1 MASTLPHDGHTA
13 LPAQPDA
20 APPAEA
26 DAIRVRRAGAEDAGR
41 PRRRRTDARP
51 PSEQP
56 APIGETLLTAGLI
69 DRDTLA
75 WALQRQAETGE
86 RIGQILLAAGR
97 VHRLDLQRA
106 LGEQWQL
113 PFIDLLTSE
122 IDESLVR
129 AFDPEMLLSEGW
141 VPVRKEG
148 ARTIVATCEPPTR
161 ELRKRVRAHLGRS
174 SKFSLR
180 TTTPVDIERTIVLC
194 FREHIVR
201 RSTGELMARRP
212 DLSAAAGWSAGQK
225 RSILVACVL
234 LVVGALVQWQLAVG
248 FLVVAA
254 NVTFMAAV
262 SFKLLA
268 CLVGVGCGA
277 RVTAVDAER
286 DDRRLPRYT
295 VLVPVYREANVIG
308 ELMHNLGAI
317 DYPAEKLE
325 VLVLLE
331 SDDTETIEAARAAQP
346 PATVRL
352 VIVPDAQPKTK
363 PKACNVGLFLARGD
377 LLVIYDAEDRP
388 EPQQLRKAVA
398 AFERAGANTVCL
410 QARLRYWNFTT
421 NLLTRMF
428 SLEYGYWFG
437 TMLPGLDRLGLPIPL
452 GGTSNHFRV
461 PALRALIGWDPH
473 NVTEDADLGLRAAV
487 EGYRVGVIDSD
498 TEEEACAELR
508 PWIRQRTR
516 WIKGYMQTTLV
527 HLRSPR
533 HLVRQVGVVDALAF
547 LLLIAGTPLTFLLA
561 PIMWAGTAAWYG
573 FGEPHLPLLNSGTF
587 WMVALINLIVGNGVM
602 IALNLIAAIRSGEWR
617 SAPFTLL
624 NPLYWVLHSIA
635 AWRAL
640 VQLIRNPFYWEK
652 TPHGLGRQ
660 ESPAIRPTLIQSP
673 VPAPAP
679 PA

>member
-1 MASTLPHDGHTA
+1 MASTLPSDGHTA
-13 LPAQPDA
+13 LPDREDTAPSAQGDPF
-20 APPAEA
+20 
-26 DAIRVRRAGAEDAGR
+26 RVRRARAKDAPR
-41 PRRRRTDARP
+41 PRRRRTDGRP

-56 APIGETLLTAGLI
+56 APIGETLLAAGLI
-69 DRDTLA
+69 DRETLA
-75 WALQRQAETGE
+75 WALERQAETGE
-86 RIGQILLAAGR
+86 RVGQILLAAGR

-106 LGEQWQL
+106 LGEQWRL

-129 AFDPEMLLSEGW
+129 EFDPEMLLSEGW
-141 VPVRKEG
+141 VPVRREG

-161 ELRKRVRAHLGRS
+161 ELRKRVREHLGRGS
-174 SKFSLR
+174 RVSMR
-180 TTTPVDIERTIVLC
+180 TTTPVDIERTIILC

-212 DLSAAAGWSAGQK
+212 DLSAAAGWSVGQK
-225 RSILVACVL
+225 RSVLVAFILL
-234 LVVGALVQWQLAVG
+234 LVGLVAQWQLTVG
-248 FLVVAA
+248 FLVLTA
-254 NVTFMAAV
+254 NVIFMAAV
-262 SFKLLA
+262 AFKLLA
-268 CLVGVGCGA
+268 CVVGVGFGA
-277 RVTAVDAER
+277 RVTVADAER

-308 ELMHNLGAI
+308 ELMNNLGAI

-388 EPQQLRKAVA
+388 DPQQLRKAVA

-410 QARLRYWNFTT
+410 QARLRYWNYKT

-437 TMLPGLDRLGLPIPL
+437 TMLPGLDRMGLPIPL

-461 PALRALIGWDPH
+461 PELRALIGWDPH

-498 TEEEACAELR
+498 TDEEACAELR

-533 HLVRQVGVVDALAF
+533 RLIRQVGIVDALAF

-561 PIMWAGTAAWYG
+561 PIMWAGTVAWYG
-573 FGEPHLPLLNSGTF
+573 FGEPHLPLLNSGAF

-602 IALNLIAAIRSGEWR
+602 IALNLIAAMRGHEWR
-617 SAPFTLL
+617 SAPYTLL

-652 TPHGLGRQ
+652 TPHGLGR
-660 ESPAIRPTLIQSP
+660 PASST
-673 VPAPAP
+673 VHP
-679 PA
+679 PEVQARVAHELSA

>member
-1 MASTLPHDGHTA
+1 MDPTMAPH
-13 LPAQPDA
+13 
-20 APPAEA
+20 APPARARTDDGFRLHRYGPA
-26 DAIRVRRAGAEDAGR
+26 DARR
-41 PRRRRTDARP
+41 PRRRRSDGGPLSERP
-51 PSEQP
+51 Q
-56 APIGETLLTAGLI
+56 PIGEALLAAGLI
-69 DRDTLA
+69 DRKTLS
-75 WALQRQAETGE
+75 WALTRQAETGE
-86 RIGQILLAAGR
+86 RIGQVLLAAGL

-113 PFIDLLTSE
+113 PFIDLLGTE
-122 IDESLVR
+122 IDEALVR
-129 AFDPEMLLSEGW
+129 EYDPEVLLTEGW
-141 VPVRKEG
+141 VPVYSEG
-148 ARTIVATCEPPTR
+148 NRTIVATCEPPSR
-161 ELRKRVRAHLGRS
+161 ELRQRILEHLGPDA
-174 SKFSLR
+174 KINLR
-180 TTTPVDIERTIVLC
+180 TTTPLDIERTIVLC

-212 DLSAAAGWSAGQK
+212 DLSAAGGWSRGQK
-225 RSILVACVL
+225 RTVGVL
-234 LVVGALVQWQLAVG
+234 GALAVIGLLAQWQLTVALFV
-248 FLVVAA
+248 VVA
-254 NVTFMAAV
+254 NFIFLAAV
-262 SFKLLA
+262 LFKLVA
-268 CLVGVGCGA
+268 CLVGVVAGA
-277 RVTAVDAER
+277 RVTEAAAER
-286 DDRRLPRYT
+286 DDTRLPHYT

-308 ELMHNLGAI
+308 ELMGNLGRL

-331 SDDTETIEAARAAQP
+331 SDDTETIEAARAAHP

-352 VIVPDAQPKTK
+352 VVVPDAQPKTK

-398 AFERAGANTVCL
+398 AFDQAGQKTICM
-410 QARLRYWNFTT
+410 QARLRYWNYST

-437 TMLPGLDRLGLPIPL
+437 TMLPGLDRMALPIPL

-461 PALRALIGWDPH
+461 PELRALIGWDPH

-498 TEEEACAELR
+498 TEEEACAEVR

-516 WIKGYMQTTLV
+516 WIKGYMQTALV

-533 HLVRQVGVVDALAF
+533 RLVRQVGVVDALAF

-561 PIMWAGTAAWYG
+561 PVMWLGTAAWYG
-573 FGEPHLPLLNSGTF
+573 FGEPHLPLLDSGTF
-587 WMVALINLIVGNGVM
+587 WLVALVNLVIGNGVM
-602 IALNLIAAIRSGEWR
+602 IALNLLAAIRGHGWR
-617 SAPFTLL
+617 SAPYALL
-624 NPLYWVLHSIA
+624 NPFYWVLHSIA

-652 TPHGLGRQ
+652 TPHGLSR
-660 ESPAIRPTLIQSP
+660 S
-673 VPAPAP
+673 VPAQHQPAGP
-679 PA
+679 RPALAGEQSA

>member
-1 MASTLPHDGHTA
+1 MDPTLSSRAPASG
-13 LPAQPDA
+13 A
-20 APPAEA
+20 ARDDPFH
-26 DAIRVRRAGAEDAGR
+26 VRRSGPRDAQR
-41 PRRRRTDARP
+41 PRRRRTDQRHP
-51 PSEQP
+51 DPQP
-56 APIGETLLTAGLI
+56 LPIGEALLAAGLI
-69 DRDTLA
+69 ERETLG
-75 WALQRQAETGE
+75 WALRRQAETGE
-86 RIGQILLAAGR
+86 RIGQILLAAGL

-113 PFIDLLTSE
+113 PFIDLLNEE
-122 IDESLVR
+122 IDEELVR
-129 AFDPEMLLSEGW
+129 GFDPEILLAEGW
-141 VPVRKEG
+141 VPVHQEG
-148 ARTIVATCEPPTR
+148 NRTVVATCEPPTAALR
-161 ELRKRVRAHLGRS
+161 ERICNSLGPGA
-174 SKFSLR
+174 KINLR
-180 TTTPVDIERTIVLC
+180 TTTPLDIERTIILC

-212 DLSAAAGWSAGQK
+212 DLSAAGGWSTGQK
-225 RSILVACVL
+225 R
-234 LVVGALVQWQLAVG
+234 VVGLIGALTLIGLVLQWQLTIAL
-248 FLVVAA
+248 FVAGA
-254 NVTFMAAV
+254 NVVFLAAV
-262 SFKLLA
+262 LFKLIA
-268 CLVGVGCGA
+268 CLVGVWTGA
-277 RVTAVDAER
+277 RVTDAPAER
-286 DDRRLPRYT
+286 DDTRLPRYT

-308 ELMHNLGAI
+308 ELMTNLGRL

-352 VIVPDAQPKTK
+352 VVVPDAMPKTK

-398 AFERAGANTVCL
+398 AFEQAGPKTICM
-410 QARLRYWNFTT
+410 QARLRYWNYST

-437 TMLPGLDRLGLPIPL
+437 TMLPGLDRMALPIPL

-461 PALRALIGWDPH
+461 PELRSLIGWDPH

-498 TEEEACAELR
+498 TEEEACAEIR

-516 WIKGYMQTTLV
+516 WIKGYMQTALV

-533 HLVRQVGVVDALAF
+533 HLVAQVGVVDALAF

-561 PIMWAGTAAWYG
+561 PVMWAGTAAWYG
-573 FGEPHLPLLNSGTF
+573 FGEPHLPLLDSGTF
-587 WMVALINLIVGNGVM
+587 WLIALINLVLGNGVM
-602 IALNLIAAIRSGEWR
+602 IALNLLAAMRGHGWR
-617 SAPFTLL
+617 SAPYALL

-652 TPHGLGRQ
+652 TPHGLGQASRVV
-660 ESPAIRPTLIQSP
+660 SHNPG
-673 VPAPAP
+673 AP
-679 PA
+679 PVLARELSG